1 MQLYSLQF
9 VLFIVSVLAVYYLVG
24 KTRLGGGGAVAGFAV
39 RESSILR
46 GMRMAKP
53 GLYSFYSDDNLV
65 VWVLVLAIRASLE
78 R

>member
-1 MQLYSLQF
+1 M
-9 VLFIVSVLAVYYLVG
+9 
-24 KTRLGGGGAVAGFAV
+24 AGFAV

-65 VWVLVLAIRASLE
+65 VGVLVLAIRASLE

>member
-24 KTRLGGGGAVAGFAV
+24 KTRLGGGAVAGFAV
-39 RESSILR
+39 CEFSLLR
-46 GMRMAKP
+46 GVRMAKP
-53 GLYSFYSDDNLV
+53 GLYSFYGDDNLV
-65 VWVLVLAIRASLE
+65 VGMLVLAIRALLE

>member
-9 VLFIVSVLAVYYLVG
+9 VLFIASVLAVYYLVG
-24 KTRLGGGGAVAGFAV
+24 KTRIGGAVAGFAV

-65 VWVLVLAIRASLE
+65 VGVLVLAIRASLE

>member
-1 MQLYSLQF
+1 M
-9 VLFIVSVLAVYYLVG
+9 
-24 KTRLGGGGAVAGFAV
+24 AGFAV